1 MPGSSSAQA
10 PLLLPCCLCGWDQF
24 LLLLGPHSAP
34 APSSSIV
41 SWALLTTHTL
51 QPLRVCHQLRGVT
64 DPFSSYCHCLNVLP
78 WKRLR
83 VLSLS
88 QGHHRLLFAQ
98 LWPMEALEWPAQGNQ
113 PSPTGPLQSP
123 ALRCLLE
130 KHFPGWFPCLS
141 PAVFVFDGTD
151 CFQLADFVSCSVAG
165 ALTLGVTTGGEGTF
179 LSRALPFL
187 LSSAC

>member
-1 MPGSSSAQA
+1 MEAPQA
-10 PLLLPCCLCGWDQF
+10 PLVVPGAPQTPF
-24 LLLLGPHSAP
+24 GSAL
-34 APSSSIV
+34 AHGGSGVAS
-41 SWALLTTHTL
+41 TE
-51 QPLRVCHQLRGVT
+51 QP
-64 DPFSSYCHCLNVLP
+64 
-78 WKRLR
+78 
-83 VLSLS
+83 
-88 QGHHRLLFAQ
+88 
-98 LWPMEALEWPAQGNQ
+98 Q

-130 KHFPGWFPCLS
+130 KHFSGWFPCLS

-179 LSRALPFL
+179 LSWALPFL